1 MYAYGRDWF
10 SEDSDGVEWLNTE
23 TYAVW
28 VGLRVLNISDNIAY
42 TVVEVDKGA
51 NRARLVRDE

>member
-10 SEDSDGVEWLNTE
+10 SEDPDGEVYLNTE
-23 TYAVW
+23 TYGAW
-28 VGLRVLNISDNIAY
+28 VGMKVLNISDNITY
-42 TVVEVDKGA
+42 TVVEVEPNS